1 MCHAIT
7 CISACTNAR
16 CDWLFNASSHGI
28 SLQHS
33 TESRDAYGVDD
44 PAMLVVS
51 LLKRFLTRNIVQSFV
66 SVARNVC
73 TRVSSAYIT
82 QMKEYCKV

>member
-44 PAMLVVS
+44 PAMLAVS
-51 LLKRFLTRNIVQSFV
+51 FAKTFLNSQHSTEFCERSEECMYPRVQCIYYTNE
-66 SVARNVC
+66 R
-73 TRVSSAYIT
+73 IL
-82 QMKEYCKV
+82 